1 MHYNKASNIY
11 KKTENADITN
21 GDTITVVKK
30 VVTELI
36 RSMNIVSENI
46 GHKNI
51 ELKNKHFR
59 KSLVLIYSLQT
70 SLDFE
75 KAEKFCSELFQ
86 IYEFCRKKLIDGYT
100 KKFSDGIKKAV
111 FWLEEIFFNNK
122 GKCNTKKKID

>member
-46 GHKNI
+46 GNKNI
-51 ELKNKHFR
+51 E
-59 KSLVLIYSLQT
+59 
-70 SLDFE
+70 
-75 KAEKFCSELFQ
+75 
-86 IYEFCRKKLIDGYT
+86 
-100 KKFSDGIKKAV
+100 
-111 FWLEEIFFNNK
+111 
-122 GKCNTKKKID
+122 

>member
-100 KKFSDGIKKAV
+100 KKISDGIKKAV

-122 GKCNTKKKID
+122 GKVVDG

>member
-1 MHYNKASNIY
+1 MHYNKASNLY

-21 GDTITVVKK
+21 GDNVTVVKK
-30 VVTELI
+30 VITELI
-36 RSMNIVSENI
+36 RSMNIVSQNI
-46 GHKNI
+46 DHKNV

-75 KAEKFCSELFQ
+75 KAERFCSELFQ

-100 KKFSDGIKKAV
+100 KKLPEGIKKAV
-111 FWLEEIFFNNK
+111 SWLEEIFFSNEGEPTN
-122 GKCNTKKKID
+122 G

>member
-100 KKFSDGIKKAV
+100 KRLSDGIKKAV
-111 FWLEEIFFNNK
+111 FWLEEIFFNNE
-122 GKCNTKKKID
+122 GKVVDG

>member
-1 MHYNKASNIY
+1 MNYNKASNIY

-122 GKCNTKKKID
+122 GKVVDG

>member
-1 MHYNKASNIY
+1 MHYNKVSNIY

-100 KKFSDGIKKAV
+100 KKISDGIKKAV
-111 FWLEEIFFNNK
+111 FWLEEIFFNNE
-122 GKCNTKKKID
+122 GKVVDG

>member
-59 KSLVLIYSLQT
+59 KSLVLIYS
-70 SLDFE
+70 
-75 KAEKFCSELFQ
+75 FCKH
-86 IYEFCRKKLIDGYT
+86 CRGVST
-100 KKFSDGIKKAV
+100 TV
-111 FWLEEIFFNNK
+111 
-122 GKCNTKKKID
+122 

>member
-100 KKFSDGIKKAV
+100 KKLSDGIKKAV
-111 FWLEEIFFNNK
+111 FWLEEIFFNK
-122 GKCNTKKKID
+122 EGKVVDG

>member
-100 KKFSDGIKKAV
+100 KKLSDGIKKAV

-122 GKCNTKKKID
+122 GKVVDG

>member
-100 KKFSDGIKKAV
+100 KRLSDGIKKAV

-122 GKCNTKKKID
+122 GKVVDG